1 MLQYR
6 HASALYLL
14 PRDKSS
20 VLFCPV
26 PRIKHKHTQ
35 NTGNGRS
42 LEDHFSI
49 KSPSPM
55 CRFVIPGFDELHH
68 RQSVLT
74 STHLPRD
81 SELR

>member
-26 PRIKHKHTQ
+26 SRIKHKHTQ
-35 NTGNGRS
+35 NTGKRS
-42 LEDHFSI
+42 LGDHFSI

-55 CRFVIPGFDELHH
+55 CRFVVSDFDELHH
-68 RQSVLT
+68 RHSILT

-81 SELR
+81 SEFL